1 MVVPEIIGERLKII
15 FNIMQLK
22 EIQVVIDTN
31 VVEANTKDALA
42 VRLIYEESVLTGE
55 VIKND
60 EKITGDNLKRTQERV
75 IHLGDLK
82 QSQLDKDAQIL
93 ELEGKI
99 KAIKDDKTSIDA
111 LITAVS
117 PELDKA
123 IDTIR
128 ANNP

>member
-1 MVVPEIIGERLKII
+1 
-15 FNIMQLK
+15 MQLK